1 MFQPVGDKVAAQP
14 VDHFAN
20 RHEEKH
26 ERRESPRS
34 EAVALEKKESIEER
48 NLPHFEQVRI

>member
-14 VDHFAN
+14 VEHFVN
-20 RHEEKH
+20 RRREEKH

-34 EAVALEKKESIEER
+34 EAVALEKKESIEEH
-48 NLPHFEQVRI
+48 NLPHFEQV